1 MLAMDDTMRPAW
13 HRKAACRGLGARGFV
28 RSPGAAYG
36 LRELCATCP
45 VRQECLEFA
54 LADLTIV
61 GLWGGTDDA
70 ERREISR
77 RAA

>member
-1 MLAMDDTMRPAW
+1 MDDTMRPAW
-13 HRKAACRGLGARGFV
+13 HREAVCRGLGARGFV
-28 RSPGAAYG
+28 KSPGAAYG

-45 VRQECLEFA
+45 VRPECLEFA

-70 ERREISR
+70 ERRGMR
-77 RAA
+77 RQVA